1 MMRARIVRSILDT
14 GSAAKDFIRLVRGV
28 KAEPLTP
35 IIEEET
41 PTGASEV
48 LESFRNHRRQR
59 ESEHILNG
67 KRVIKAM
74 DEQMLDLT
82 LPFEYTA
89 TARSLGRGITEGSL
103 VMIPGDDRVFEVLRV
118 WYEYQSVRIG
128 DSEDTEVQYVVPW
141 RMIRLVQQK
150 RDSR

>member
-1 MMRARIVRSILDT
+1 MRARIIRSMIET
-14 GSAAKDFIRLVRGV
+14 GSAARDFIRLVRGRKQSPV
-28 KAEPLTP
+28 TP
-35 IIEEET
+35 VTEDEI
-41 PTGASEV
+41 PAAAPEV
-48 LESFRNHRRQR
+48 LESFRNQRRQP

-74 DEQMLDLT
+74 DEQMGDFC
-82 LPFEYTA
+82 LPFEFTA

-103 VMIPGDDRVFEVLRV
+103 VVIPGDDRVFEVLRV
-118 WYEYQSVRIG
+118 WYEHQSVRIG

-150 RDSR
+150 GDSR